1 MVRNFVITNVIL
13 QMTTRFECLGT
24 FAATERFFFY
34 VGFQMDIV
42 GAALNKGLVAHVA
55 AVGPF
60 SGVKT
65 HVNLDGFLLGESSAA
80 DVALIRSQAE
90 MAS

>member
-1 MVRNFVITNVIL
+1 MIANVIL

-42 GAALNKGLVAHVA
+42 CALLNKGLMAHVA
-55 AVGPF
+55 AVRPF
-60 SGVKT
+60 SRVET
-65 HVNLDGFLLGESSAA
+65 HMNLDGFLLGESSAA